1 MESPINITAPKF
13 HIYGIDLY
21 FCDLFVKHQNKE
33 YMLKK
38 ILSLAG
44 KSGLFKMISNTP
56 NALIVESFADGK
68 RFPVPPTT
76 KIISLNDISIYTE
89 EEDMPLKQVFKRI
102 LEQEQGSQAID
113 HKASAEQIKA
123 YFSKIVPEYD
133 KERVYVSDMK
143 KMLQWYN
150 ILNEKQLLHFDETES
165 EETEKQ

>member
-1 MESPINITAPKF
+1 
-13 HIYGIDLY
+13 
-21 FCDLFVKHQNKE
+21 
-33 YMLKK
+33 MLKK

-113 HKASAEQIKA
+113 HKASAEQIKN